1 LSKRQGGRCHSRVP
15 AEAAASLA
23 EPLELSNWASP
34 TSQKEKDEVCDNRRA
49 DQNIGPQR
57 KDEAERDKR
66 GGFRRISPMNI

>member
-1 LSKRQGGRCHSRVP
+1 LSKRQGGRCHTGVP

-34 TSQKEKDEVCDNRRA
+34 TSQKEKDEVAIIGA

-66 GGFRRISPMNI
+66 GGFRRISLMNI